1 MSGEAPANAS
11 ERLRI
16 LLVDD
21 DALISMS
28 TVYMLEDLGHDA
40 VEANSGAQAIAE
52 LEKGERFDLMITDFS
67 MPHMNGGEL
76 AEAVR
81 RTHPDLPILLATGY
95 AEMPKGSNIA
105 LPRIGKPY
113 SQEQLAAQIAR
124 LLAAGSNR

>member
-1 MSGEAPANAS
+1 MSGDAAP

-28 TVYMLEDLGHDA
+28 TVFMLEDLGHDT
-40 VEANSGAQAIAE
+40 VEVNSGAQALAE
-52 LEKGERFDLMITDFS
+52 LEKGAPFDLLITDFS
-67 MPHMNGGEL
+67 MPGMTGGQL

-95 AEMPKGSNIA
+95 AELPKGVDASVQ
-105 LPRIGKPY
+105 RIGKPY
-113 SQEQLAAQIAR
+113 SQEQLATEIKRLVAAR
-124 LLAAGSNR
+124 PSAG